1 MARKMTHAQVLT
13 LSRLNA
19 GWPEASIHAGE
30 VPPLVS
36 NMFHLMSN
44 HNCMD
49 GDQVRCHRTIRTDTP
64 AGSQTQS
71 FRIHPDGRLER
82 KL

>member
-1 MARKMTHAQVLT
+1 MARKMTPPQKLT

-19 GWPEASIHAGE
+19 GWPLECIASGE
-30 VPPLVS
+30 TPPLQS
-36 NMFHLMSN
+36 NLARVLSSHD
-44 HNCMD
+44 CMD
-49 GDQVRCHRTIRTDTP
+49 GAEVRCHRTIKTDTP

-71 FRIHPDGRLER
+71 FRIAPCGALER